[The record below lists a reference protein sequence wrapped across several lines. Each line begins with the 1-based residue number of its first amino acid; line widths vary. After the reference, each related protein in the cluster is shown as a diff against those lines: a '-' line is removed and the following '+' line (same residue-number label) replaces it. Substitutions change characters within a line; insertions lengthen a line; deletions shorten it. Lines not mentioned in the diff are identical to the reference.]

1 LAKRPVSPDVF
12 DVDGSPH
19 YVFPVV
25 ALSSIT
31 NRVAGCALSAAVGV
45 GGAVS
50 ALGGPEAL
58 PAFIEAYK
66 TTAPILVFP
75 TKMAISFPF
84 VYHTLGGFRHIYW
97 DKTAKGIDNASGKT
111 SSLALFAV
119 SGVGAA
125 LLAGYTF

>member
-1 LAKRPVSPDVF
+1 MSPDVF
-12 DVDGSPH
+12 DVDGSSH
-19 YVFPVV
+19 YKFPAV

-31 NRVAGCALSAAVGV
+31 NRVTGVFLSGAVGF

-58 PAFIEAYK
+58 PVFVELFK
-66 TTAPILVFP
+66 STLPILVFP
-75 TKMAISFPF
+75 TKLVLSFPF

-97 DKTAKGIDNASGKT
+97 DKTTNGIDNQSAKQ
-111 SSLALFAV
+111 SSLALFAA

-125 LLAGYTF
+125 ALAGYSF